1 MRDSR
6 MLHMS

>member
-6 MLHMS
+6 F

>member
-6 MLHMS
+6 FV